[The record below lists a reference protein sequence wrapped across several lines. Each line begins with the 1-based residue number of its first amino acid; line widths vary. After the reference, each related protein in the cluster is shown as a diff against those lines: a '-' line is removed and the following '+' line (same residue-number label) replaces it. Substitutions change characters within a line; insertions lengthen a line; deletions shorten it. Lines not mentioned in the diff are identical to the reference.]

1 VEVEEWERWKK
12 REGEEGEEGEERGG
26 PSGGSE
32 HTIYEVTGETPSFK
46 ANVVQSRPESTTR
59 HKRNI
64 FIVEIAPT
72 DLNSFREAVAAV
84 PIDNETVDWDCQ
96 DYVLEVLDH
105 LEEELVIDG
114 NDGEYIAAKEE
125 GKSHYGPLL

>member
-1 VEVEEWERWKK
+1 
-12 REGEEGEEGEERGG
+12 
-26 PSGGSE
+26 
-32 HTIYEVTGETPSFK
+32 
-46 ANVVQSRPESTTR
+46 VVQLRPESTTR

-72 DLNSFREAVAAV
+72 DLDSFREAIAAV

-125 GKSHYGPLL
+125 AKSHYGPLL